1 MRIVTYGNWK
11 GSMCVEGNRM
21 ENPDGDRNYTYN
33 TIKEED
39 EVEIVL
45 RLRPGETNMIIDITD
60 KRGQTTDNGLNSG
73 KDNRAY
79 RIYKILADNL

>member
-1 MRIVTYGNWK
+1 MRIVTYGKWK
-11 GSMCVEGNRM
+11 GSMCFDGSQV
-21 ENPDGDRNYTYN
+21 ENPDGNKNCTYN
-33 TIKEED
+33 SAKEEG

-73 KDNRAY
+73 MDNRAY
-79 RIYKILADNL
+79 RIYKILAENL

>member
-1 MRIVTYGNWK
+1 
-11 GSMCVEGNRM
+11 M

-45 RLRPGETNMIIDITD
+45 RLRPGKTD
-60 KRGQTTDNGLNSG
+60 MKLEI
-73 KDNRAY
+73 KDER
-79 RIYKILADNL
+79 

>member
-1 MRIVTYGNWK
+1 
-11 GSMCVEGNRM
+11 MCVEGNRM

-45 RLRPGETNMIIDITD
+45 RLRPGKTD
-60 KRGQTTDNGLNSG
+60 MKLEI
-73 KDNRAY
+73 KDER
-79 RIYKILADNL
+79 